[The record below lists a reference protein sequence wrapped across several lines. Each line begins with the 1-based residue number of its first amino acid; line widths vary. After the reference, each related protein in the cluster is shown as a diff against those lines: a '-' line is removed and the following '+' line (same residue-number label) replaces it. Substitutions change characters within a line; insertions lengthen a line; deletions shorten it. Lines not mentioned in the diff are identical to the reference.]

1 MNRNQR
7 CLRILPAIMAALVL
21 CTCGNPADPSTDA
34 HQQPAYPK
42 GKLFIIGGGERTTE
56 LMTKMIEASGV
67 DSTGYIAVLPMS
79 SEEPDTAFVYFSADV
94 AKVSSIPCVK
104 LNFVEADIIN
114 QPRLDSLKNA
124 KLIFITGGDQ
134 SRFMSVAR
142 DTPIE
147 DAIEFAYAHGSL
159 IGGTSAGAAVMSEI
173 MITGDQK
180 NSPEYESTYDKMWKG
195 NGIYAKGLGL
205 IQGAIIDQ
213 HFVAR
218 SRYNRLFSALCDY
231 PGNMGIGID
240 EETAILVEGSGV
252 SVIGDSQVIVVQP
265 KDSCEVHFHHL
276 GVKNIDMDIYLPGET
291 FQLTKPIAQS
301 KP

>member
-1 MNRNQR
+1 M
-7 CLRILPAIMAALVL
+7 RILMAIASSLVIWS
-21 CTCGNPADPSTDA
+21 CNNTPNEVSVVHPQPDA
-34 HQQPAYPK
+34 PK
-42 GKLFIIGGGERTTE
+42 GKLFIIGGGERTPE
-56 LMTKMIEASGV
+56 LMMRMIEASGI
-67 DSTGYIAVLPMS
+67 DSTDYIAVLPMS
-79 SEEPDTAFVYFSADV
+79 SEEPDTAFVYFAADV
-94 AKVSSIPCVK
+94 AEVSSIPCVK
-104 LNFVEADIIN
+104 LNFKEADIIN
-114 QPRLDSLKNA
+114 APKLDSLKNA

-134 SRFMSVAR
+134 SLFMGVAR
-142 DTPIE
+142 ETPIE
-147 DAIEFAYAHGSL
+147 DAIEYAYAHGSL

-173 MITGDQK
+173 MITGEQK
-180 NSPEYESTYDKMWKG
+180 NSAEYESTYDKMWKG

-240 EETAILVEGSGV
+240 EETAILVEGSRV

-276 GVKNIDMDIYLPGET
+276 GVKNIDMDIYLPGE
-291 FQLTKPIAQS
+291 FFELTKPTAQS